1 MTYIVHVQSLSE
13 IMKMHINELASAL
26 ALHSWLPLLHL
37 GHSIDQCTPEVV
49 VCYIMQNLCLKN
61 SVACM
66 SLLWFRYHRSVCIL
80 SIFFP
85 QVLWFIFSSLENC
98 VPIPL
103 LHVDIP
109 YGVYQLTKFALFHF
123 FDVYWY
129 HVCNASISVLFCS
142 INFRS

>member
-49 VCYIMQNLCLKN
+49 VGYIMQNLCLKI

-66 SLLWFRYHRSVCIL
+66 SLLWFRNHRSVCIL
-80 SIFFP
+80 SIFFLKFYGSSFLP
-85 QVLWFIFSSLENC
+85 LKIVFQFLCFMLTYHMGFIN
-98 VPIPL
+98 
-103 LHVDIP
+103 
-109 YGVYQLTKFALFHF
+109 
-123 FDVYWY
+123 
-129 HVCNASISVLFCS
+129 
-142 INFRS
+142 